1 MPEIIIIATKQCQ
14 AYSSKKKTQASKVN
28 LMYITSALICTN
40 QTKLDN
46 ASRLN
51 NPKPVT
57 IVMPQYTSCSVAV
70 KIEAKTP
77 AKPIR
82 WTVRNDIFNQRLP
95 LKLGI
100 IDKGLH
106 TLHNKFQTEH

>member
-1 MPEIIIIATKQCQ
+1 
-14 AYSSKKKTQASKVN
+14 
-28 LMYITSALICTN
+28 
-40 QTKLDN
+40 
-46 ASRLN
+46 
-51 NPKPVT
+51 
-57 IVMPQYTSCSVAV
+57 MPQYTSCSVRV

>member
-1 MPEIIIIATKQCQ
+1 MGTAEQIILSVAFLFKGITLNKKIRLDYESLRFPETNIFKW
-14 AYSSKKKTQASKVN
+14 SG
-28 LMYITSALICTN
+28 YI
-40 QTKLDN
+40 K
-46 ASRLN
+46 
-51 NPKPVT
+51 PKPLT
-57 IVMPQYTSCSVAV
+57 IVMAQYTSCSVAV